1 MRRKWFIPLAL
12 IAMISV
18 GAYAQQ
24 TDDQEDPEGNGGG
37 GTSCTV
43 TSSCFAGLGQVVV
56 GSVSCTGT
64 LCERGYEYVICN
76 GRRTDC

>member
-1 MRRKWFIPLAL
+1 MKRKWFIPLAL
-12 IAMISV
+12 VAMISV

-43 TSSCFAGLGQVVV
+43 TSKCFGIFGGEE
-56 GSVSCTGT
+56 GSVSCTGKV
-64 LCERGYEYVICN
+64 CERGSGYVICD
-76 GRRTDC
+76 GQKTKC